1 VAFPPQK
8 LRQLSVF
15 RGPIKFSPN
24 GSNETT
30 SLYFLS
36 ERAADAVCLAA
47 PRTSTTKPCAASA
60 PAWGRDHL
68 HGCMHRCTAGRDR
81 RETSPSSPALW
92 PGRSSGTKERY
103 SLMLPFPQA
112 RIIMYQ
118 VGILV
123 AVRTR
128 TLVTVRSFSLS
139 RRCFDRRGDW
149 LGTSFRTARADAERS
164 KSQKPGV
171 PCSSKHCN
179 LLYVADWQSRP

>member
-47 PRTSTTKPCAASA
+47 PRTFTTKPCAASA
-60 PAWGRDHL
+60 PAPAWERDHL

-149 LGTSFRTARADAERS
+149 LGTSF
-164 KSQKPGV
+164 PY
-171 PCSSKHCN
+171 CSC
-179 LLYVADWQSRP
+179 